1 MYVIRRIMCPFLRTN
16 VILKSTEIRFI
27 RLGRKKRKKK
37 KKEEEEER
45 NDNVSGA
52 RPFSVVSESSNSIAV
67 LSVVLSFNFASLLI
81 GAGSWK
87 LEIIF
92 DGKRWCVARY
102 AEIYSKK
109 KKKSSVSS
117 QRSAPACNKEV
128 KGNKTEKEN
137 VLPRSSK

>member
-1 MYVIRRIMCPFLRTN
+1 MYVIRSIMCPFLRTD
-16 VILKSTEIRFI
+16 VILKSNEIRFI

-37 KKEEEEER
+37 EER

-109 KKKSSVSS
+109 K
-117 QRSAPACNKEV
+117 QRLFPTFSAD
-128 KGNKTEKEN
+128 
-137 VLPRSSK
+137 L

>member
-1 MYVIRRIMCPFLRTN
+1 MKYDSFGLAERN
-16 VILKSTEIRFI
+16 E
-27 RLGRKKRKKK
+27 KKK
-37 KKEEEEER
+37 EEEEEER

-109 KKKSSVSS
+109 KSSVSS
-117 QRSAPACNKEV
+117 QRSAPTCNKKV
-128 KGNKTEKEN
+128 QGNKTEKEN

>member
-1 MYVIRRIMCPFLRTN
+1 MKYDSFGLAERN
-16 VILKSTEIRFI
+16 E
-27 RLGRKKRKKK
+27 KKK
-37 KKEEEEER
+37 EEER

-109 KKKSSVSS
+109 K
-117 QRSAPACNKEV
+117 QRLFPTYSAD
-128 KGNKTEKEN
+128 
-137 VLPRSSK
+137 L

>member
-1 MYVIRRIMCPFLRTN
+1 MKYDSFCLVERN
-16 VILKSTEIRFI
+16 E
-27 RLGRKKRKKK
+27 
-37 KKEEEEER
+37 KEEEEER
-45 NDNVSGA
+45 NDNVFGA

-102 AEIYSKK
+102 AKIYSEKK
-109 KKKSSVSS
+109 AASLPNV
-117 QRSAPACNKEV
+117 QRRLV
-128 KGNKTEKEN
+128 T
-137 VLPRSSK
+137 RR

>member
-1 MYVIRRIMCPFLRTN
+1 MKYDSFGLAERN
-16 VILKSTEIRFI
+16 E
-27 RLGRKKRKKK
+27 K
-37 KKEEEEER
+37 KKEKEER

-102 AEIYSKK
+102 AEIYSEKK
-109 KKKSSVSS
+109 QRLFPTYSVD
-117 QRSAPACNKEV
+117 
-128 KGNKTEKEN
+128 
-137 VLPRSSK
+137 L